1 MAQDHSRN
9 ESHRAA
15 SSRKESARPERLRGE
30 RTPRIDAMDVPAEIG
45 PRTVNAGLRMQQQM
59 LDVFEDIGREWFT
72 RATSKAE
79 LALKLPSKL
88 TTAGTLPEAVFAYQE
103 WLGEWMNVF
112 NDDSRRIISDGQ
124 KIIDA
129 GVRCFAETSPLGSS

>member
-9 ESHRAA
+9 ESLRAA
-15 SSRKESARPERLRGE
+15 SSRNESARSERSRGE
-30 RTPRIDAMDVPAEIG
+30 RSPRIDDTPSGDMAAW
-45 PRTVNAGLRMQQQM
+45 TVNAGLRMQRQM

-79 LALKLPSKL
+79 LACKLPAKL
-88 TTAGTLPEAVFAYQE
+88 TAAGSVPGAVFAYQE
-103 WLGEWMNVF
+103 WLGEWMSLF
-112 NDDSRRIISDGQ
+112 GEDSRRFISDGQ

-129 GVRCFAETSPLGSS
+129 GVRCFAETSPAGSS